1 MDRGLRD
8 RRTAP
13 TGAPAADALT
23 GHAGQGTRPAQGQG
37 PCAGAVGRS
46 SQRGV
51 FLPLGLC
58 FESLRSGRP
67 VRRAAQAGRQS
78 GSVTAVTSSRP
89 ALSCVFP
96 PGPRVVEYAKGAERL
111 GYHRIWLYDSPAL
124 YGDVWISLARIAD
137 ATERI
142 GLGTGVAIPSLRHP
156 MVTASAIADIER
168 SAPGRLV
175 VAVGTG
181 FTGRLA
187 MGGKPMRG

>member
-1 MDRGLRD
+1 MPKGRVSRHDLGLLCRTRLPGEAGLDRGLRD

-37 PCAGAVGRS
+37 PGAGAVGRS

-58 FESLRSGRP
+58 FESLRGGRSARGGRL
-67 VRRAAQAGRQS
+67 VRRAAQAGRQP
-78 GSVTAVTSSRP
+78 GSVTAVTSRP

-96 PGPRVVEYAKGAERL
+96 PGPRVVEYAKDAERL

-124 YGDVWISLARIAD
+124 YGDVCISLAPIPD
-137 ATERI
+137 ATDRTA
-142 GLGTGVAIPSLRHP
+142 LGPAR
-156 MVTASAIADIER
+156 A
-168 SAPGRLV
+168 
-175 VAVGTG
+175 
-181 FTGRLA
+181 
-187 MGGKPMRG
+187 